1 MFRVPN
7 EHFTAIA
14 DIVGQPEAPKVNY
27 QYFTLFCNSSHVH
40 PRPSTSP
47 SSFWNSQLISIFVK
61 ITQFLSQDPSDI
73 ALAVFAQVQSLNETH
88 NKFIRVSP
96 HQEISAVST
105 SICDECHQSSALSQQ
120 RFPAKCPILESVPKP
135 KDTFKPIGI
144 SLTRPPAQTPKL
156 STPDHD
162 SNLSASSDNHKSSNL
177 SSAITS
183 ISENESSVS
192 PEDNV
197 LIDDD
202 GYCEIDELRLPANF
216 PNAAAAAA
224 AAAELKRQSTI
235 SADSIPEE
243 TEHEIHAELVAND
256 VDDTDKAETNNGGSH
271 HIETNDVYDI
281 SQPISEYNAT
291 DSESMAS
298 GEPAAALV
306 IRTGC
311 PDAFCGVNRLAHVTS
326 IAPAIPCHLI
336 HNIVSALNAQMTQL
350 IVRNKTPFY

>member
-1 MFRVPN
+1 M
-7 EHFTAIA
+7 
-14 DIVGQPEAPKVNY
+14 
-27 QYFTLFCNSSHVH
+27 
-40 PRPSTSP
+40 
-47 SSFWNSQLISIFVK
+47 
-61 ITQFLSQDPSDI
+61 SQDPSDI

-105 SICDECHQSSALSQQ
+105 SICDECHQSSTTHSRPPAQTPKL
-120 RFPAKCPILESVPKP
+120 FPHTTSTPSS
-135 KDTFKPIGI
+135 I
-144 SLTRPPAQTPKL
+144 SEHDPVSPSTKHHPQTQPLTRPPAQTPKP
-156 STPDHD
+156 TPHISDHD
-162 SNLSASSDNHKSSNL
+162 PVASHPENHTSKLSANL

-183 ISENESSVS
+183 IHENESASL
-192 PEDNV
+192 EDNV

-216 PNAAAAAA
+216 PNAAAAAAAALAA

-256 VDDTDKAETNNGGSH
+256 DDGVDDTDKANGSSPH
-271 HIETNDVYDI
+271 HVEEETNDVYDT
-281 SQPISEYNAT
+281 SQPISDYNAT

-298 GEPAAALV
+298 SEPPANR
-306 IRTGC
+306 IPPSC
-311 PDAFCGVNRLAHVTS
+311 PESFCGVNRLAHVTS

-350 IVRNKTPFY
+350 IVSVFYFGVVCNLHTIFTQ